1 MYLPFKQYMI
11 ELNFNIFSDIKG
23 LRFIEKAISPWYC
36 CFLHTKKHPRGRSI
50 HEIKESF
57 PLKPPLMT
65 QVLRNWFMQIFVRP
79 NKTHEPKTGC
89 KSDSWS

>member
-36 CFLHTKKHPRGRSI
+36 CFLHTKK
-50 HEIKESF
+50 
-57 PLKPPLMT
+57 T
-65 QVLRNWFMQIFVRP
+65 
-79 NKTHEPKTGC
+79 PKRAEH
-89 KSDSWS
+89 S